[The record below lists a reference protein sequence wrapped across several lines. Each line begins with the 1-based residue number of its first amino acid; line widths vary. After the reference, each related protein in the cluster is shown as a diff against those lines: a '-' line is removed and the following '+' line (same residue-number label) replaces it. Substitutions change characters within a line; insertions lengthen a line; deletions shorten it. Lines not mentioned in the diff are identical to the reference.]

1 MLHLAVLRS
10 LRAQITIVLVALELL
25 ILAGA
30 VTAAYTLQASSAA
43 THQLAS
49 ERLTRMQ
56 DAQDLV
62 QEAMQIQ
69 FLGSSLLEA
78 ASTESLQETY
88 SQVLQRLEALD
99 RVTMRLAVND
109 DISVLDLHQ
118 ASQLFRNTANTM
130 AQLRSA
136 ALQRGSGATGSEAER
151 AVMNQAQTELRRQAS
166 AIVAS
171 ARQQS
176 EQFSQA
182 YRLAMQRQVDTT
194 RRHEV
199 WVLSLAAVSLA
210 CGWLIGGVL
219 LGRKVLDRLDQVSR
233 HLRDGDLSAP
243 RTSVPVTGRDEIAE
257 MARSVERFLADRRQ
271 LVQTRNALQAI
282 VEHSPAIVSV
292 KDLEG
297 HYLSH
302 SPRLAELLGHP
313 GESLVGR
320 VDSELADAR
329 TAAAIVEQDRR
340 VIREGSVLRTEFT
353 RSTADGLRTFLTHK
367 FPLHDEHK
375 QVYAVGAISIDI
387 TELKHAQQAA
397 EAATRAKSNFL
408 ANMSHEIRTPMNAI
422 MGMSRLAL
430 ETGLND
436 KQRNYIEKVH
446 RSAELLLGILNDI
459 LDFSKIEAGKL
470 GVESVA
476 FELDEVTDHFSNLVG
491 IKAEEKRLELL
502 LDEPPNLPRR
512 LIGDPLRLGQVLVH
526 LGNNAVKFTERGEV
540 ILSIRVLERTAN
552 DVVLRFAV
560 QDTGPG
566 LTVEQQQRLFQP
578 FSQGDASTSRRY
590 GGSGLGLAI
599 SHHLV
604 ALLGGQ
610 MGVNSSPG
618 LGSEFFFTVQ
628 LGVRHA
634 SLDAPSREPN
644 TLRGA
649 RMLVIDDNAKA
660 REVLVAMAGS
670 IGLVADAAADGQQ
683 GLCKVADATTTGSPY
698 DLVLIDWTMPAV
710 DGVDC
715 AGDILRS
722 GAQGHAPQVLL
733 MVTAFGRDAA
743 LQRVA
748 TSGVDVQAVLTKPLS
763 PSELL
768 DACRSA
774 LGRAIGSESRV
785 AQRAESLQRHRAQV
799 NGARILLVEDN
810 AFNRELAVDL
820 LRTAGSV
827 VTVANDGQ
835 EALGLLARER
845 FDGVLMDCQMP
856 ILDGYDTTRALRQRQ
871 ELAHLPVIAMTAD
884 AMVGDR
890 EKALAAGMNDHISK
904 PINVDQFFS
913 TIARWVHPAAATSDP
928 ASTTARAASAT
939 AAAWPTLP
947 GVDTTIGLVHTD
959 GDGSLY
965 RHLLGVFFR
974 DAQDFAARFRAARA
988 SGDMDDA
995 MRLAHDLKS
1004 MAATIGAQA
1013 VQRTMAALEQACRE
1027 PGDDAALQALLAA
1040 AAEDL
1045 ATVLDGLQTL
1055 QEIATPRE

>member
-1 MLHLAVLRS
+1 LLHLAVPRS

-62 QEAMQIQ
+62 QEAMQVQ

-88 SQVLQRLEALD
+88 SRVLQRLEAID

-118 ASQLFRNTANTM
+118 ASQLFRNTANII

-151 AVMNQAQTELRRQAS
+151 VAMDRAQTELRRQAS

-199 WVLSLAAVSLA
+199 WVLSLAAISLA
-210 CGWLIGGVL
+210 FGWLIGGVL

-243 RTSVPVTGRDEIAE
+243 RTSVPVTGRDEIAD

-297 HYLSH
+297 RYLSH

-320 VDSELADAR
+320 VDGELADAQ
-329 TAAAIVEQDRR
+329 TAAAIVDQDRR

-397 EAATRAKSNFL
+397 EAATQAKSNFL

-470 GVESVA
+470 GVENVA

-512 LIGDPLRLGQVLVH
+512 LIGDPLRLSQVLVN

-628 LGVRHA
+628 LGVRSA

-649 RMLVIDDNAKA
+649 RMLVVDDNAKA
-660 REVLVAMAGS
+660 REVLVSMAGS

-683 GLCKVADATTTGSPY
+683 GLCKVDDATTTGRPY
-698 DLVLIDWTMPAV
+698 DLVLIDWTMPVV

-715 AGDILRS
+715 ARDILRRV
-722 GAQGHAPQVLL
+722 QGPAPQVLL

-743 LQRVA
+743 LHRVA

-774 LGRAIGSESRV
+774 LGRASDSDSRV

-820 LRTAGSV
+820 LRTAGSA

-835 EALGLLARER
+835 EALDLLARQR

-856 ILDGYDTTRALRQRQ
+856 ILDGYDTTRALRQRP

-913 TIARWVHPAAATSDP
+913 TIARWVHPAVATSDP
-928 ASTTARAASAT
+928 ESTTTARADPANAP
-939 AAAWPTLP
+939 AWPPLP

-959 GDGSLY
+959 GDVSLY
-965 RHLLGVFFR
+965 RHMLGVFFR
-974 DAQDFAARFRAARA
+974 NAQDFVARFRAARA

-1013 VQRTMAALEQACRE
+1013 VQRAAAALEQACRE
-1027 PGDDAALQALLAA
+1027 RGDDAALQALLAA
-1040 AAEDL
+1040 AADDL
-1045 ATVLDGLQTL
+1045 AIVLNGLQVL
-1055 QEIATPRE
+1055 QEIAALRG